1 MRLASLLLALTAA
14 PAARAA
20 PTGRT
25 KHLHKLEADLDELE
39 KMHEYVLERSFD
51 KTNPDVCSREVDS
64 CDDALPDILKR
75 AKNDEIW
82 KSYDEIL
89 ADLEI
94 NDDECAKYKTKDDSG
109 EYIVCRKAYFSIG
122 CASQRG
128 WKLKRFCKDLVGA
141 QVGAQARKEKREQQK
156 QRVFLKH
163 ASQYKNKEE
172 NERIKKLTP
181 HLREYILR

>member
-1 MRLASLLLALTAA
+1 MRGLEEPALRRWRS
-14 PAARAA
+14 AARAA
-20 PTGRT
+20 PAGRT
-25 KHLHKLEADLDELE
+25 QHSLAHLQE
-39 KMHEYVLERSFD
+39 LERSFD
-51 KTNPDVCSREVDS
+51 KTNPDVCSIEKAS
-64 CDDALPDILKR
+64 CEDAFNDILKR
-75 AKNDEIW
+75 AKNDAIW
-82 KSYDEIL
+82 KSNDEIL

-94 NDDECAKYKTKDDSG
+94 NDDECAKYKTKDDSD
-109 EYIVCRKAYFSIG
+109 YIVCRKAYFSIG

-128 WKLKRFCKDLVGA
+128 WKPKRFCKDLVGA

-156 QRVFLKH
+156 QRVFLKY